1 MPKSFVIALFGTLF
15 CSLAFFSTVA
25 SAAHLGQTK
34 TVGGVAIY
42 LGLVPV
48 AVLRQ
53 HPDD

>member
-1 MPKSFVIALFGTLF
+1 MPKSFAIALFGALH

-34 TVGGVAIY
+34 TVDGVTNY
-42 LGLVPV
+42 LGVVPV